1 MSRCLNL
8 SGLSPTLKDEL
19 MERTPALVS
28 DTSHFK
34 SSYASLY
41 QQEAGDPSSHGAEE
55 PWSGDGKGMEL

>member
-1 MSRCLNL
+1 
-8 SGLSPTLKDEL
+8 

-41 QQEAGDPSSHGAEE
+41 QQEAGWFSESPSTPLCKVEIIMVPCCWE
-55 PWSGDGKGMEL
+55 Q